1 MGFCSIHAYS
11 VVSVV
16 PVVVVAG
23 PDPLPAPRRR
33 LPSPTRAAIETNADG
48 EWHRREGEA
57 AMTKPIET
65 SKAWGKSW
73 PEREAA
79 GPDEPATQTAAAE
92 ASAHHRTTEASA
104 HPAAKASTHAAAEAS
119 AYHCAAKASASHP
132 AVKATKPTSAAHS
145 SAALRGSHV
154 RKERG
159 QHQRCGTNK
168 QKFFHGRL
176 LDAQPFKVMRSLP
189 PLNIT

>member
-1 MGFCSIHAYS
+1 
-11 VVSVV
+11 
-16 PVVVVAG
+16 
-23 PDPLPAPRRR
+23 

-79 GPDEPATQTAAAE
+79 GPDEPTTQTGAAE

-132 AVKATKPTSAAHS
+132 AAKASTHHPAVKASTAAAEAATDRSPARATKPTSAAHS

>member
-1 MGFCSIHAYS
+1 
-11 VVSVV
+11 
-16 PVVVVAG
+16 
-23 PDPLPAPRRR
+23 

-57 AMTKPIET
+57 AMTEPIET

-79 GPDEPATQTAAAE
+79 GPDEPTTQTG
-92 ASAHHRTTEASA
+92 
-104 HPAAKASTHAAAEAS
+104 AAEAS
-119 AYHCAAKASASHP
+119 AYHCAAKASASHSAAKASTHHP
-132 AVKATKPTSAAHS
+132 AVKASTAAAEAAADRSPAKATKPTSAAHS

-189 PLNIT
+189 PLNII

>member
-1 MGFCSIHAYS
+1 MST
-11 VVSVV
+11 
-16 PVVVVAG
+16 VASQ
-23 PDPLPAPRRR
+23 PDPRGCDLPTCPVC
-33 LPSPTRAAIETNADG
+33 ADS
-48 EWHRREGEA
+48 
-57 AMTKPIET
+57 MV
-65 SKAWGKSW
+65 
-73 PEREAA
+73 
-79 GPDEPATQTAAAE
+79 
-92 ASAHHRTTEASA
+92 
-104 HPAAKASTHAAAEAS
+104 AAEAS
-119 AYHCAAKASASHP
+119 AYHCAAKASASHPAAKASTHHP

>member
-1 MGFCSIHAYS
+1 
-11 VVSVV
+11 
-16 PVVVVAG
+16 
-23 PDPLPAPRRR
+23 
-33 LPSPTRAAIETNADG
+33 LPSPTRAAIETNADS

-57 AMTKPIET
+57 AMTEPIET

-79 GPDEPATQTAAAE
+79 GPDEPTTQTGAAE

-119 AYHCAAKASASHP
+119 AYHCAAKASASHPAAKASTHHP

-176 LDAQPFKVMRSLP
+176 LDARPFKVMRSLP